1 MKKGRGTAYYT
12 LGALPGIAILLVLF
26 IIPLAFNFSYAFSDG
41 GRAFE
46 EVFTDPYT
54 YRLLLFTLEESLLSA
69 IISVLAALPIAA
81 FFARYSFPGRRAVL
95 TLSGLAFTIPTILVV
110 LGFVIWYGNN
120 GFLNALLMRITGRD
134 YSLLSI
140 LYSFKAIILAHVY
153 LNFPIAFLLI
163 VNAWTELPD
172 TPEKAAYTLGAG
184 RLRTFAKVTLPR
196 LLPSVLSAFIL
207 IFLFCFSSF
216 SIILVLGGSPA
227 YSTLETEI
235 YRRVH
240 TSVDREGAAALSLF
254 AFAVTGAMLILTSPG
269 RKASKASRRSREL
282 VDAKGRSL
290 LAAAILMLLVL
301 LFILPP
307 MLGIVYRAFFTK
319 AGDFTLRAWVD
330 IAKGS
335 TGLMSTALDGIINS
349 FLIALSSSLAA
360 VAIGS
365 RIAAAS
371 AKRNSVVLPVLSSMP
386 MATGSVTLGLGFSLL
401 AVTLGSSSLLLS
413 YLLVWAAH
421 LTIVLPFAVRTITP
435 GAKAI
440 PDSLSLSAYTLGVS
454 EGRTWRKVESP
465 LLAPYRR
472 RAFAFAFAL
481 SLGEVNATLTLSEG
495 HVSTLPVLIYR
506 MIGSYNYQGA
516 AALGTLL
523 LAEALII
530 FAIGEGGRRNAVS

>member
-1 MKKGRGTAYYT
+1 MERDTFVTDARE
-12 LGALPGIAILLVLF
+12 I
-26 IIPLAFNFSYAFSDG
+26 SG
-41 GRAFE
+41 GVAVEIFKDE
-46 EVFTDPYT
+46 YT
-54 YRLLLFTLEESLLSA
+54 YRLLVFTLEEALLSA
-69 IISVLAALPIAA
+69 LISTLIAIPLAS
-81 FFARYSFPGRRAVL
+81 FFSKYTFPLRRTVL
-95 TLSGLAFTIPTILVV
+95 TLSGLSFTIPSILVV

-120 GFLNALLMRITGRD
+120 GLLNAFLMKITGRD
-134 YSLLSI
+134 YTTLQI

-163 VNAWTELPD
+163 TNAWTEMPD

-184 RLRTFAKVTLPR
+184 RARTFIHVTLPR
-196 LLPSVLSAFIL
+196 LTPAVLSAFIL

-319 AGDFTLRAWVD
+319 AGDFTLRAWED